1 MGLMLKGFK
10 EFISR
15 GSVIDLAV
23 GVIIGAAFG
32 KIVDALVNSVLMPA
46 IARIFGPTNFD
57 DWLAYGDI
65 KIGVLITA
73 IVNFLLVAAAV
84 YFALVLPMNKMARR
98 KAIKQGIDPDAVE
111 VDPQVELLTE
121 IRDALQK
128 QSPTA

>member
-1 MGLMLKGFK
+1 MLKGFK

-128 QSPTA
+128 QSPKA

>member
-1 MGLMLKGFK
+1 
-10 EFISR
+10 
-15 GSVIDLAV
+15 VIDLAV

-128 QSPTA
+128 QSPKA